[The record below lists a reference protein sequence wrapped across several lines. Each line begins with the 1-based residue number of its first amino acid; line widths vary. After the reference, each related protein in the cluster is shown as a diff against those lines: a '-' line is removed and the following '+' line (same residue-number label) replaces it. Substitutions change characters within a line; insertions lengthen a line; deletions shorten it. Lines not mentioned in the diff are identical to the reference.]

1 MSGQLAGLWTWLPC
15 TTLQG
20 LDHIHPSAP
29 SGRVVGC
36 YQVTPQSPEPQQRGQ
51 GQARPSQSCGGG
63 QWTCRLSRPPPPRP
77 HTPHCDRRAC
87 AGYVQGKNSL
97 CLKSCL
103 LRDGAQR
110 PRLLQVG
117 VPQADKTHLC
127 RSVRLLVNS
136 LWPRTLKGTKPK
148 TSPKS
153 PKEL

>member
-1 MSGQLAGLWTWLPC
+1 MDLQTLPA
-15 TTLQG
+15 TT
-20 LDHIHPSAP
+20 
-29 SGRVVGC
+29 
-36 YQVTPQSPEPQQRGQ
+36 
-51 GQARPSQSCGGG
+51 
-63 QWTCRLSRPPPPRP
+63 PPRP